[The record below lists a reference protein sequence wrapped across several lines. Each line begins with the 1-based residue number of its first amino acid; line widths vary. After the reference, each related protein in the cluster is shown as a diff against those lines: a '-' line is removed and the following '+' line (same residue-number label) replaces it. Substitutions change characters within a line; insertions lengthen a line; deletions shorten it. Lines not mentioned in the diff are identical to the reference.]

1 LRKLIMEASS
11 NGKLQRDQMMQ
22 IVQLLRQLAQNI
34 NDLKFTRKIN
44 EEITDAEFKELS
56 SKERKLSNLADELVL
71 KIFDSIIT
79 DIQAPATQIK
89 ITIEKVNAALV
100 HLENVNKILQV
111 ASQVINLFTTVT
123 LAVATGNIAQ
133 VGTIIQ
139 QIDGLL
145 NA

>member
-1 LRKLIMEASS
+1 MKASS

-22 IVQLLRQLAQNI
+22 IVQLLRQLAQSI

-89 ITIEKVNAALV
+89 ITIEKVNAALI

-111 ASQVINLFTTVT
+111 ASQVVNLFTTVT
-123 LAVATGNIAQ
+123 LAIATGNIAQ
-133 VGTIIQ
+133 VGTIVQ

>member
-1 LRKLIMEASS
+1 MKASS

-22 IVQLLRQLAQNI
+22 IVQLLRQLAQSI

-44 EEITDAEFKELS
+44 EEITDAEFKEPS

-89 ITIEKVNAALV
+89 ITIEKVNSALV

-111 ASQVINLFTTVT
+111 ASQVVNLFTTVT
-123 LAVATGNIAQ
+123 LAITTGNIAQ